1 MELRTQG
8 GRRTSWAAL
17 LACCALLLAL
27 APLARAQDTSLED
40 FSEVDPYTKGDP
52 AALERLGIM
61 RTGSMPWTETHTSDG
76 VRETLGGVPVI
87 FLETAHFRIASTL
100 ETYKPKGDAI
110 EKELLEA
117 EFAAFKKRN
126 RGFKAPAKLDPWL
139 RAHLYA
145 QRCEKLY
152 ADFTRAFGIKGEDFL
167 GLEAKAKE
175 GRPMGQGPYLGQKNK
190 YTVLVTESTS
200 AMARYLK
207 AHFQVE
213 LEYSYRA
220 KWPDGY
226 FLGTNFEAFEQNG
239 RDLDVCLHTALIG
252 ALAQNLLD
260 GYRDSHQA
268 PPNWLRY
275 GLAHWFARKIDTRWN
290 QWNAGGTGDLEA
302 DKLHIWEPRVFGL
315 VKNEACTSWA
325 KMMGWK
331 GYEDIQPR
339 EHMVAWAAVDWIL
352 TARADTAR
360 ALLYELAEPL
370 NDYGPE
376 RPAKLLAQQERAF
389 RKVWDQSPAELDKAF
404 GAWVL
409 KTYRK

>member
-1 MELRTQG
+1 MILQTQG
-8 GRRTSWAAL
+8 SPRTTWAAL
-17 LACCALLLAL
+17 LAFLAL
-27 APLARAQDTSLED
+27 WCGAPLARAQDTSLEE
-40 FSEVDPYTKGDP
+40 FAEVDPYTKGDP
-52 AALERLGIM
+52 AALERLGIV
-61 RTGSMPWTETHTSDG
+61 RTGAMPWTETHNSEG
-76 VRETLGGVPVI
+76 VRSALGGIPVL

-100 ETYKPKGDAI
+100 ESYRPKGDTI
-110 EKELLEA
+110 EKAALEA
-117 EFAAFKKRN
+117 EFAAMKKRL

-152 ADFTRAFGIKGEDFL
+152 ADFSSAFGIKEEDFL

-190 YTVLVTESTS
+190 FTLLITESAS
-200 AMARYLK
+200 AMARYLR

-213 LEYSYRA
+213 PEYSYRA

-226 FLGTNFEAFEQNG
+226 ILAINWESFEQNG
-239 RDLDVCLHTALIG
+239 RDLDICLHTAVIG

-275 GLAHWFARKIDTRWN
+275 GVAHWFARKVDERWN

-302 DKLHIWEPRVFGL
+302 DKLYIWEPRVYGL
-315 VKNEACTSWA
+315 VKNEACTKWRD
-325 KMMGWK
+325 MMAWK

-339 EHMVAWAAVDWIL
+339 EHMIAWAAVDWIL
-352 TARADTAR
+352 SARADTAR
-360 ALLYELAEPL
+360 ALLFELAEPIP
-370 NDYGPE
+370 DYGPE

-389 RKVWDQSPAELDKAF
+389 TKVWNQTPEELAKAF
-404 GAWVL
+404 ATWVL
-409 KTYRK
+409 KNYRK